1 MKKILLWLSLSV
13 GLTLSGMAQQNLFN
27 ISSGAI
33 TPKGKVFYQ
42 HQLNV
47 HAPDNMASKHHL
59 VYGLGNHW
67 EIGINVVNIGLQPFR
82 RREQTNGAATDAVA
96 SYKPHGPLVML
107 TTQKQFR
114 LGNTLAANV
123 GTQAGISIPHHGKGS
138 HWSHFTYGLLVY
150 ETEKHLRLV
159 AGPYYSD
166 RFMLGKGNQA
176 GLVAGFEVP
185 VTKRFF
191 LMGDF
196 VSGRT
201 KGSVSVLG
209 GYYNVTP
216 HFQVCLG
223 GLLPN
228 PGSKERP
235 GAVLEINLFN
245 F

>member
-1 MKKILLWLSLSV
+1 MKKILLSLSLSL
-13 GLTLSGMAQQNLFN
+13 GLTLSGIAQQNLFN

-47 HAPDNMASKHHL
+47 HALDNMASKHHL
-59 VYGLGNHW
+59 VYGLGSNW
-67 EIGINVVNIGLQPFR
+67 EIGLNVVNIGLQPFQSR
-82 RREQTNGAATDAVA
+82 TNRAANDALIP
-96 SYKPHGPLVML
+96 YKPHGPLVML

-114 LGNTLAANV
+114 ISNTLAVNV
-123 GTQAGISIPHHGKGS
+123 GTQAGLSIPNQGKS
-138 HWSHFTYGLLVY
+138 SRWSHFTYGLLVY
-150 ETEKHLRLV
+150 ETEKHLRIV

-166 RFMLGKGNQA
+166 RFMLGKGNQG
-176 GLVAGFEVP
+176 GLIAGFELP

-209 GYYNVTP
+209 GFYNVTP
-216 HFQVCLG
+216 HFQLCLG
-223 GLLPN
+223 GLIPN
-228 PGSKERP
+228 PESKERL
-235 GAVLEINLFN
+235 GIVLEVNLFN